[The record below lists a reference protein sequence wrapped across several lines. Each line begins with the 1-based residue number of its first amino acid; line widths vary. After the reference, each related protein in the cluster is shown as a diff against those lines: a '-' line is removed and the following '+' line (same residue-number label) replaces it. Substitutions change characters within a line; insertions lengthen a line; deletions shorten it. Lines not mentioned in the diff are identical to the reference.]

1 MKSNALFGC
10 IFGVFFI
17 GFALF
22 WMAAA
27 ARVASIMSLF
37 GLIFVIAGIFI
48 IYKNVQRGRG
58 FGIPLSPA
66 SLDPASL
73 LRKRTF

>member
-1 MKSNALFGC
+1 MKSSALFGC

-48 IYKNVQRGRG
+48 IYKNVQVIRGKEEAR
-58 FGIPLSPA
+58 IRVCVPLA
-66 SLDPASL
+66 SSL
-73 LRKRTF
+73 VG